1 MTASQSSAPPG
12 NENATESVRP
22 PKLAIVAG
30 AGPLP
35 VSLAEAAR
43 AEGRDV
49 FIIGIEGFAG
59 PEIEAYPHAWNRLG
73 AMGAFIRLLKESG
86 CEEMAMVGAVT
97 RPDLRKLSLDMTAI
111 RLLPKLRSWMKQG
124 DDGLL
129 RGLTDYIREET
140 GVRIVGAHEIAEG
153 LKAPEGLLTRLGPD
167 ENQKSDIAVAI
178 RAVQAIGALDIGQGA
193 VACRG
198 IVLALEAAEG
208 TDAMLD
214 RVAELPEHLRGNET
228 AREGVLVKLP
238 KPGQE
243 RRMDLPTIGVR
254 TVEKA
259 AAAGLAG
266 IVVEGG
272 GALVDNIEAVTATA
286 NRLGLFVMGL
296 SPEETRAA
304 PA

>member
-1 MTASQSSAPPG
+1 MTASQSSGA
-12 NENATESVRP
+12 SSSRL

-35 VSLAEAAR
+35 VSLAKAAL
-43 AEGRDV
+43 AEGREI

-59 PEIEAYPHAWNRLG
+59 PEIEAFPHAWNRLG
-73 AMGAFIRLLKESG
+73 AMGAFIRLLRENR
-86 CEEMAMVGAVT
+86 CEEMVLIGAVT

-129 RGLTDYIREET
+129 RGLGGYIQDEV
-140 GVRIVGAHEIAEG
+140 GVRIVGAHEISGG
-153 LKAPEGLLTRLGPD
+153 LLAPEGALTKYAPD
-167 ENQKSDIAVAI
+167 ESQKSDIAAAI
-178 RAVQAIGALDIGQGA
+178 RAARAIGALDIGQGA

-208 TDAMLD
+208 TDAMLE
-214 RVAELPEHLRGNET
+214 RVANLPEHLHGTQT

-266 IVVEGG
+266 IAVEGG
-272 GALVDNIEAVTATA
+272 GALVDDIEAVTEAA
-286 NRLGLFVMGL
+286 NRLGLFVVGL
-296 SPEETRAA
+296 PPAETRADT
-304 PA
+304 P

>member
-1 MTASQSSAPPG
+1 MTASQSSGA
-12 NENATESVRP
+12 SSSRL

-35 VSLAEAAR
+35 VSLAKAAL
-43 AEGRDV
+43 AEGREV

-59 PEIEAYPHAWNRLG
+59 SEIEAFPHAWNRLG
-73 AMGAFIRLLKESG
+73 AMGKFIRLLKDNR
-86 CEEMAMVGAVT
+86 CEEMVLIGAVT

-129 RGLTDYIREET
+129 RGLGGYIQDET
-140 GVRIVGAHEIAEG
+140 GVRIVGAHEISGG
-153 LKAPEGLLTRLGPD
+153 LLAPEGALTKLVPD
-167 ENQKSDIAVAI
+167 DSQKSDIAVAMNAA
-178 RAVQAIGALDIGQGA
+178 RAIGALDIGQGA

-208 TDAMLD
+208 TDAMLE
-214 RVAELPEHLRGNET
+214 RVANLPEHLHGSET
-228 AREGVLVKLP
+228 AREGGLVKLP

-254 TVEKA
+254 TVENA

-266 IVVEGG
+266 IAVEGG
-272 GALVDNIEAVTATA
+272 GALVDDIDAMTEAA
-286 NRLGLFVMGL
+286 NRLGLFVVGL
-296 SPEETRAA
+296 PSAETRADTR
-304 PA
+304 

>member
-1 MTASQSSAPPG
+1 MTASQSSGAS
-12 NENATESVRP
+12 ESRL

-35 VSLAEAAR
+35 VLLAKAALS
-43 AEGRDV
+43 EGREV
-49 FIIGIEGFAG
+49 FIIGIEGFAEPG
-59 PEIEAYPHAWNRLG
+59 IEAFPHAWNRLG
-73 AMGAFIRLLKESG
+73 AMGAFIRLLKENR
-86 CEEMAMVGAVT
+86 CEEMVLIGAVT

-111 RLLPKLRSWMKQG
+111 RLLPKIRSWMKQG

-129 RGLTDYIREET
+129 RGLGGYIQEEA
-140 GVRIVGAHEIAEG
+140 GVRIVGAHEISDG
-153 LKAPEGLLTRLGPD
+153 LLAPEGNLTKRAPD
-167 ENQKSDIAVAI
+167 ESQTSDIAVAI
-178 RAVQAIGALDIGQGA
+178 GAVRAIGALDIGQGA

-214 RVAELPEHLRGNET
+214 RVASLPAHLHGTEA

-243 RRMDLPTIGVR
+243 RRLDLPTIGVR

-266 IVVEGG
+266 IAVEGG
-272 GALVDNIEAVTATA
+272 GALVDDIDAVTETA
-286 NRLGLFVMGL
+286 NRLGLFVVGL
-296 SPEETRAA
+296 SPAETRAEGS
-304 PA
+304 

>member
-1 MTASQSSAPPG
+1 MTASQSSGASG
-12 NENATESVRP
+12 SRP

-43 AEGRDV
+43 AEGREV
-49 FIIGIEGFAG
+49 FIIGLEGFAE
-59 PEIEAYPHAWNRLG
+59 PEIEAFPHAWNRLG
-73 AMGAFIRLLKESG
+73 AMGAFIRLLRESG
-86 CEEMAMVGAVT
+86 CEEMVMVGAVT
-97 RPDLRKLSLDMTAI
+97 RPDIRKLSLDMTAI
-111 RLLPKLRSWMKQG
+111 RLLPKFRGWMKLG

-129 RGLTDYIREET
+129 RGLTGYIQEET
-140 GVRIVGAHEIAEG
+140 GLRIVGAHEIAAG
-153 LKAPEGLLTRLGPD
+153 LLAPEGAMTKAKPEESAR
-167 ENQKSDIAVAI
+167 NDIAVAI
-178 RAVQAIGALDIGQGA
+178 RAVRAIGALDIGQGA
-193 VACRG
+193 VACHG

-208 TDAMLD
+208 TDAMLE
-214 RVAELPEHLRGNET
+214 RVAGLPAHLRGSEA

-266 IVVEGG
+266 IAVEGG
-272 GALVDNIEAVTATA
+272 GALVDDIDAVTATA
-286 NRLGLFVMGL
+286 DRLGLFVIGL
-296 SPEETRAA
+296 SPDETRATA
-304 PA
+304 P

>member
-1 MTASQSSAPPG
+1 MTASQSSGAPENSKPPG
-12 NENATESVRP
+12 
-22 PKLAIVAG
+22 LAIVAG

-35 VSLAEAAR
+35 ISLAKAAI

-49 FIIGIEGFAG
+49 FVIGIEGFAG
-59 PEIEAYPHAWNRLG
+59 PEIEAFPHAWNRLG
-73 AMGAFIRLLKESG
+73 AMGAFLRLLRESG
-86 CEEMAMVGAVT
+86 CKEMAMLGAVT
-97 RPDLRKLSLDMTAI
+97 RPDIRKLSLDMTAI
-111 RLLPKLRSWMKQG
+111 RLLPKFRTWIKQG

-129 RGLTDYIREET
+129 RGLSSYIEQET
-140 GVRIVGAHEIAEG
+140 GLRIVGAHEVAKG
-153 LKAPEGLLTRLGPD
+153 LRAPEGVLTNVAPT
-167 ENQKSDIAVAI
+167 EQHKSDIAVAI
-178 RAVQAIGALDIGQGA
+178 RAAQAIGALDIGQGA

-208 TDAMLD
+208 TDAMLE
-214 RVAELPEHLRGNET
+214 RVASLPAHLHGSKT

-266 IVVEGG
+266 IAVEAG
-272 GALVDNIEAVTATA
+272 GALVDNIEAVVATA
-286 NRLGLFVMGL
+286 NRLGLFVIGL
-296 SPEETRAA
+296 SPDETA
-304 PA
+304 PTGS